1 MSTSREFHYR
11 LPRRSGGWR
20 PGSHP
25 GSSLG
30 AGHEF
35 ISHVSLYDRP
45 DPRRLDLRASLREV
59 RGDWLVRVNR
69 QRVSVPVYAIVD
81 VSASMS
87 FGFPK
92 SKLQVVADFVTAL
105 GDSAFRVGDAL
116 GMLAFDAH
124 ERSDL
129 FVPALLSR
137 GMGELMASMLTN
149 CAGAAGS
156 SEGLEEAALHV
167 AGRQGLIF
175 IASDFH
181 WPLDRLDTV
190 LDLLAHCYVVP
201 LVIWDPA
208 EIQPPK
214 HDGLM
219 PLRDV
224 ESGSRS
230 TVWLRPRM
238 RERWQAAVEQRRA
251 ELNKLFAARG
261 IRPFHISG
269 EFDGEALSDYFF
281 EATA

>member
-137 GMGELMASMLTN
+137 GMGEVMASMLTS
-149 CAGAAGS
+149 CEGAAGS
-156 SEGLEEAALHV
+156 SEGLQEAALHV

-238 RERWQAAVEQRRA
+238 RERWQEAVEQRRA

-261 IRPFHISG
+261 IRLFYISG

>member
-87 FGFPK
+87 FGFNK

-105 GDSAFRVGDAL
+105 GDSAFRLGDAL

-137 GMGELMASMLTN
+137 GVGEVMASILTR
-149 CAGAAGS
+149 CKGTAGS

-181 WPLDRLDTV
+181 WPLNRLDNV

-201 LVIWDPA
+201 LVVWDPA
-208 EIQPPK
+208 EVEPPK

-238 RERWQAAVEQRRA
+238 RARWHEAVEQRRA
-251 ELNKLFAARG
+251 ELNGLFAARG
-261 IRPFHISG
+261 IRPFYMSG